1 MSNFNTNIFPFLA
14 PATSAGNTISFYADD
29 QGSTIYIAAS
39 GGGGG
44 GGTPGGS
51 NTQVQFNDGGNFGGD
66 AGLVYNKT
74 TDALTG
80 LGNFSASGFIAT
92 GETASTIASFDSGK
106 KLTSLPTATYP
117 NLTELS
123 YLKGAY
129 ADMNDMI
136 ELSYLRSLYNL
147 VYR

>member
-1 MSNFNTNIFPFLA
+1 MPEYFNTNTHPFLQA
-14 PATSAGNTISFYADD
+14 ASTVGNIVVLYHDEE
-29 QGSTIYIAAS
+29 GSIYIGAS
-39 GGGGG
+39 GGGG

-51 NTQVQFNDGGNFGGD
+51 DTQVQFNDGGSFGGD
-66 AGLVYNKT
+66 SGFTFNKT
-74 TDALTG
+74 TDSAAL
-80 LGNFSASGFIAT
+80 LGNMSASGFIST
-92 GETASTIASFDSGK
+92 GETANTIASFDGNK

-117 NLTELS
+117 SLTELT

-129 ADMNDMI
+129 ADMNDFI

>member
-1 MSNFNTNIFPFLA
+1 MYFNTN
-14 PATSAGNTISFYADD
+14 TSPLLSASGVIAMSFN
-29 QGSTIYIAAS
+29 GEVITIYAS
-39 GGGGG
+39 GGGGA
-44 GGTPGGS
+44 GTPGGAD
-51 NTQVQFNDGGNFGGD
+51 TQVQFNDGGSFNGD

-92 GETASTIASFDSGK
+92 GETASTIASFDGGK
-106 KLTSLPTATYP
+106 KVTSLPTATYP
-117 NLTELS
+117 SLTELS

-129 ADMNDMI
+129 ADMNDFI
-136 ELSYLRSLYNL
+136 ELSYLRGIYNL